1 MNSKKKTPVISIVL
15 YVIAALLAILFA
27 YMLGASI
34 LYIKDYLAQYSMSFS
49 DVASDSIKM
58 IINQSVA
65 YLVYAILVF
74 AAGKVIALTAPLA
87 AAVGVVE
94 EISEEETADL
104 EVSESFDTVDQA
116 VEAVREADEA
126 VKEADEAVETIE

>member
-34 LYIKDYLAQYSMSFS
+34 LYIKDSLAQYSMSFS
-49 DVASDSIKM
+49 DVASDSIKI

-104 EVSESFDTVDQA
+104 EVSESFDTVEQA
-116 VEAVREADEA
+116 VEA